1 MNVKKSLESRI
12 RGWFPQEPSR
22 ISMSCKVEFEAK
34 NPPPM
39 IRSDFTLS
47 ATKFA
52 GALTIFY
59 IIFYGF
65 IDFSFPSLERY
76 TISAFQVLAWI
87 IVGVAIG
94 IVSMVVYTRNELC
107 RLSRDYQTS
116 VNWKELILIL
126 LVPGLVI
133 SFGGWYIFGSSLAV
147 IITVYVWGV
156 SISLTRY
163 GLLYFYEKTENMR
176 IMTGWFGGGF
186 AIIPKAP
193 NNVATVYENS

>member
-1 MNVKKSLESRI
+1 MRAKETLQNRI
-12 RGWFPQEPSR
+12 RGWFPQEPCRTSR
-22 ISMSCKVEFEAK
+22 YCKVEFEAK
-34 NPPPM
+34 NPPLM

-65 IDFSFPSLERY
+65 IDFSFPGLEWY
-76 TISAFQVLAWI
+76 SISAFQVIAWI

-94 IVSMVVYTRNELC
+94 IVSMVVYTRKELC
-107 RLSRDYQTS
+107 RLSRDYQTG
-116 VNWKELILIL
+116 VNWKGLILVL
-126 LVPGLVI
+126 LVPGLVFT
-133 SFGGWYIFGSSLAV
+133 FGGWYIFGSSLV
-147 IITVYVWGV
+147 GTISVYVWGV

-176 IMTGWFGGGF
+176 IMTSWFGGGF
-186 AIIPKAP
+186 AVIPKAP
-193 NNVATVYENS
+193 NSVAHVCENS